1 MHKTITLRGQS
12 ADSTGFASR
21 SGMKSSPDVE
31 FIGRPVD
38 RIDGPLKVR
47 GRATY
52 AYEHAIDDVAYG
64 YILGAAIAKGR
75 IAEIDISDAEK
86 APGVV
91 GVMTHRNAPPQPD
104 FGPAVTPTVPEVFTR
119 ARPALNSDSVR
130 YYDEPVA
137 LVVADTFEAAR
148 AAAGLIRV
156 RYEEETGTYDLQAH
170 LDDAYAPRRTNAGLA
185 TDSVVGDFE
194 GAFAQAPVKI
204 DATYRTPFEHHNP
217 MEPHATIAVWSGDE
231 LTIHTSAQT
240 LANYRAGVASTL
252 GMPPERVRIVS
263 PFVGGGFGSKLII
276 HADTV
281 LAALAARVLQR
292 PVKIALTRQQMF
304 ANTGHRAEMIHQL
317 RFGAD
322 TDGRLTGI
330 SHDVWSATSSF
341 EEYCEQTAAFARSL
355 YAAPNRLTR
364 HRLVRLD
371 INRGEWMRS
380 PGEAPGMLAFECAVD
395 ELAERLG
402 LDPIELRIRNEPTQD
417 PERGVPFSTRNLVA
431 CMEEGARRFGWQG
444 RDPVPGRTREGRKL
458 IGYGMAAAIRPNYI
472 GATTARV
479 AIDRNGQVT
488 ARLDMTDIGTGT
500 YTILTQI
507 AAESLGLPLSSVKV
521 ELGDS
526 LFPRTAGSGGSWGAT
541 SSGSALHQACSILKQ
556 RILEV
561 ARSSEASPF
570 RGVNVS
576 EANFAHGEVR
586 VGERSARLSDLIR
599 GIAPDGFEAEGS
611 VAAANATESYKA
623 YSQHSYGAHFAEVA
637 VDCDTGEI
645 RMRRFLAVI
654 GAGRI
659 LNPKTARSQI
669 IGGMSWGIG
678 AALMEETVLDQ
689 RYGHFVN
696 HDLAEY
702 HVPVNADIAGM
713 EVVFLE
719 EHDDKA
725 NPLGAKGLGELG
737 VCGAGAAIANAVY
750 NATGVRV
757 REFPITLDKVLPGL
771 PLTAI

>member
-1 MHKTITLRGQS
+1 MHKTITLRAQS
-12 ADSTGFASR
+12 ADSAGFASR

-31 FIGRPVD
+31 FVGRPVD
-38 RIDGPLKVR
+38 RIDGPLKVT

-75 IAEIDISDAEK
+75 IAEIDISDAER

-119 ARPALNSDSVR
+119 ARPALNSDRVR

-137 LVVADTFEAAR
+137 LVVAETFEAAR
-148 AAAGLIRV
+148 AAAGLIKV
-156 RYEEETGTYDLQAH
+156 RYEEEAGTYDLKEH

-194 GAFAQAPVKI
+194 SAFAQAPVKV

-252 GMPPERVRIVS
+252 GMPPDRVRIVS
-263 PFVGGGFGSKLII
+263 PFVGGGFGSKLIV

-317 RFGAD
+317 RFGAN

-330 SHDVWSATSSF
+330 SHDVWSATSRF

-380 PGEAPGMLAFECAVD
+380 PGEAPGMLAFECAMD

-472 GATTARV
+472 GGTTARV
-479 AIDRNGQVT
+479 AIDRDGQVT

-737 VCGAGAAIANAVY
+737 VCGAGAAVANAVY

>member
-1 MHKTITLRGQS
+1 MTETKTSENRPSETRNGI
-12 ADSTGFASR
+12 
-21 SGMKSSPDVE
+21 
-31 FIGRPVD
+31 IGRPID
-38 RIDGPLKVR
+38 RIDGPLKVT
-47 GRATY
+47 GGATY
-52 AYEHAIDDVAYG
+52 AYENALEGTAFG
-64 YILGAAIAKGR
+64 YILGAAVAKGR
-75 IAEIDISDAEK
+75 IAEIDTAEAER
-86 APGVV
+86 APAVLL
-91 GVMTHRNAPPQPD
+91 VMTHRNAPAQPD

-119 ARPALNSDSVR
+119 ARPALNSERVR

-137 LVVADTFEAAR
+137 LVVAETFEAAR
-148 AAAGLIRV
+148 AAAGLIKV
-156 RYEEETGTYDLQAH
+156 RYDEEPGVYDLSGHMA
-170 LDDAYAPRRTNAGLA
+170 DAYAPKRTNAGFE
-185 TDSVVGDFE
+185 TDSVIGDFE
-194 GAFAQAPVKI
+194 SAFAAAPVKI

-217 MEPHATIAVWSGDE
+217 MEPHATLAAWSGNE

-240 LANYRAGVASTL
+240 LANFRAGVASTL
-252 GMPPERVRIVS
+252 RIPPERVRIVS
-263 PFVGGGFGSKLII
+263 PFIGGGFGSKLIA
-276 HADTV
+276 HADTI

-304 ANTGHRAEMIHQL
+304 ANAGHRAEMIQQVRL
-317 RFGAD
+317 GTD

-330 SHDVWSATSSF
+330 AHDVWSATSSF
-341 EEYCEQTAAFARSL
+341 EEYCEQTAVFARSL
-355 YAAPNRLTR
+355 YAAPNRATR
-364 HRLVRLD
+364 HRLVPLD

-380 PGEAPGMLAFECAVD
+380 PGEAPGMLAFECAMD

-402 LDPIELRIRNEPTQD
+402 LDPIELRIRNEPAQD

-431 CMEEGARRFGWQG
+431 CMEEGARRFGWQ
-444 RDPVPGRTREGRKL
+444 RRNPTPGSTREGRKL

-472 GATTARV
+472 GAATARV
-479 AIDRNGQVT
+479 AIDRDGRVT

-507 AAESLGLPLSSVKV
+507 AAESLGVPISSIKV

-526 LFPRTAGSGGSWGAT
+526 RFPRTAGSGGSWGAA
-541 SSGSALHQACSILKQ
+541 SAGSALHNACNALKQ
-556 RILEV
+556 RIFE
-561 ARSSEASPF
+561 AAQSSEASPL
-570 RGVNVS
+570 RGANAT
-576 EANFAHGEVR
+576 EASFADGEVR
-586 VGERSARLSDLIR
+586 IGQRSVSLADLIR
-599 GIAPDGFEAEGS
+599 RIAPDGFEAEGS
-611 VAAANATESYKA
+611 VAAGAVTQSYKA

-645 RMRRFLAVI
+645 RMRRMLAVM

-659 LNPKTARSQI
+659 LNAKTARSQI
-669 IGGMSWGIG
+669 IGGMTWGIG
-678 AALMEETVLDQ
+678 AALMEETVLDR

-702 HVPVNADIAGM
+702 HVPINGDVPEM

-737 VCGAGAAIANAVY
+737 VCGAGAAVANAIY

-757 REFPITLDKVLPGL
+757 REFPITLDKLLPAL
-771 PLTAI
+771 PVIAI